1 MSYSRIFSLGIV
13 LVLIVGAIYY
23 LNQSS
28 SHPTVVAPVVEITT
42 PSEVAT
48 STPATLEVGSAV
60 SSTQS
65 AVASQHFLSLAEKKA
80 QYGRAKELSQPGA
93 FINTPGDAPITI
105 QSLVGKKV
113 ILVDFWT
120 YSCINC
126 QRTQPYLNAWYSKY
140 KDQGL
145 EIIGVHSPEFDFER
159 DANNVRLATKA
170 AGIEYPVVQDNDF
183 ATWQAYANRFWPHK
197 YLIDVDGFI
206 VYDHIG
212 EGSYDETEKE
222 IQKLLTELHSR
233 TGVGAVAGGLVTPIT
248 PVVQAGSPE
257 TYFGSNRNEYLGNGN
272 KGTAGTQ
279 TFTLPSSFTLNTLY
293 LGGTWNLT
301 SEYAEAKKESRVHYR
316 FKSKNVYLVAS
327 SPSQAVLSIT
337 LDGVKQNSV
346 TVSTDRLYT
355 LISLPVAGEHEL
367 EFTVPIGVKLYAFT
381 FG

>member
-1 MSYSRIFSLGIV
+1 MSYSRVFSLGIV
-13 LVLIVGAIYY
+13 LILIVGSIYY
-23 LNQSS
+23 LNQNS
-28 SHPTVVAPVVEITT
+28 SHPAIVAPVIEITT
-42 PSEVAT
+42 PN
-48 STPATLEVGSAV
+48 EVGTSMDSTAGV
-60 SSTQS
+60 STTTNTKVVKS
-65 AVASQHFLSLAEKKA
+65 SQHFLSLAEKTA
-80 QYGRAKELSQPGA
+80 RYPRAKELSQPGA
-93 FINTPGDAPITI
+93 FINTPGGAPITI

-159 DANNVRLATKA
+159 NTDNVRLATKV
-170 AGIEYPVVQDNDF
+170 AGIQYPVVQDNDF

-197 YLIDVDGFI
+197 YLIDADGFI

-222 IQKLLTELHSR
+222 IQKLLSELHAR
-233 TGVGAVAGGLVTPIT
+233 TGAGSVAGGLVNPSALTA
-248 PVVQAGSPE
+248 QAGSPE

-272 KGTAGTQ
+272 KETAGIQ
-279 TFTLPSSFTLNTLY
+279 TFTLPSTYVLNKLY
-293 LGGTWNLT
+293 LGGVWNIT
-301 SEYAEAKKESRVHYR
+301 PEYAEAQKDTRVHYR
-316 FKSKNVYLVAS
+316 FKAKNVYLVAS
-327 SPSQAVLSIT
+327 SPSELPLTIT

-346 TVSTDRLYT
+346 TISADRLYT

-367 EFTVPIGVKLYAFT
+367 EFIVPAGVKLYTFT